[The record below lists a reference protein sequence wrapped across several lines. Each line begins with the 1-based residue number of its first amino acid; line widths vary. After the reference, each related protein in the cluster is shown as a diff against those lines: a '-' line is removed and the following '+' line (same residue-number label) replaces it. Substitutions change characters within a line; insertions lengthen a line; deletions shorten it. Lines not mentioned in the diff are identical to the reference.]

1 MVLTNKFL
9 LSLKNELLKI
19 NTKNKTYMASFRNYN
34 VKKKNK
40 AFFYNQFILLSNLKK
55 KIVFKCKIK
64 WFKIKKK
71 YLFFY
76 KILKI
81 ESDNHIF

>member
-34 VKKKNK
+34 EERE
-40 AFFYNQFILLSNLKK
+40 NLN
-55 KIVFKCKIK
+55 V
-64 WFKIKKK
+64 
-71 YLFFY
+71 
-76 KILKI
+76 
-81 ESDNHIF
+81 EV